1 MQITEKRILMKK
13 NLMIALTICMTV
25 LLAGCGKSAN
35 NGEGKKE
42 TPVTAESATSQTKE
56 SETSA
61 STEAPGETEEFKIL
75 NGKIKRV
82 SENMDKITVLND
94 NIETIF
100 NLNNVVVETSYAL
113 EPDVAVSIIYKGE
126 ISGSDTTNA
135 KVVLVLDAQKS
146 MEIKEMT
153 GSVKDQ
159 AMSTFLIEGKDGSQ
173 MGFMKDNCEGLDS
186 GVLGKATDDSNGSGD
201 MVKVT
206 YVTVTY
212 DAGSKSNFP
221 LKVEAVK

>member
-1 MQITEKRILMKK
+1 MKK
-13 NLMIALTICMTV
+13 NLMIALAICMTV
-25 LLAGCGKSAN
+25 LLAACGKSAD
-35 NGEGKKE
+35 NGEGIKE
-42 TPVTAESATSQTKE
+42 TSVTAESETSQTE
-56 SETSA
+56 DSETSV
-61 STEAPGETEEFKIL
+61 STEAPGETQEFKIL

-82 SENMDKITVLND
+82 SQNMDKITMLND
-94 NIETIF
+94 NKNITF
-100 NLNNVVVETSYAL
+100 DLNNVAVETTYAL
-113 EPDVAVSIIYKGE
+113 EPDVEVSIIYKGE
-126 ISGSDTTNA
+126 ISGSDTSNA
-135 KVVLVLDAQKS
+135 KIVLVLDTQKS

-159 AMSTFLIEGKDGSQ
+159 AMSTFLIEGNDGTQ

-186 GVLGKATDDSNGSGD
+186 GVLGKATDDSNGSGV